1 MILCI
6 LLRWALGKTINIEL
20 LLERAFILYHII
32 AK

>member
-1 MILCI
+1 
-6 LLRWALGKTINIEL
+6 LRWALGKTINIEL